1 MSSVAPEELGSLKVV
16 KSNDLV
22 RSSYRLSKR
31 ALVFIYYLIAKLD
44 SVKQDEFT
52 DFVLSYSQIVAILNF
67 DGKRRIS
74 KRKEVFQLMDDLN
87 HAPIF
92 REDAEDAIKVNRL
105 SSVTHHKKTD
115 HFRLRLDPLLKP
127 HLLFLRSHFTEF
139 FYKYILPMELPASI
153 GLYGLLKSYH
163 AGTGMIKKIFTVEDL
178 KFRL

>member
-1 MSSVAPEELGSLKVV
+1 MATTVPEELGKLKVV

-22 RSSYRLSKR
+22 RASYKLSKR
-31 ALVFIYYLIAKLD
+31 GLVFIYYLIAKLD
-44 SVKQDEFT
+44 SINQDGFT
-52 DFVLSYSQIVAILNF
+52 DFVLSYSQINAILNF

-74 KRKEVFQLMDDLN
+74 KRKEVFALMDELN

-105 SSVTHHKKTD
+105 SSVTHHKKAD
-115 HFRLRLDPLLKP
+115 LFRLRLDPLLKP
-127 HLLFLRSHFTEF
+127 HLLFLKSHFTEF

-163 AGTGMIKKIFTVEDL
+163 AGGIVEKIFSVEEL